1 MFLHQRA
8 NYDEILLYAS
18 NHTHL
23 HALGINLCITSL
35 VCDAQDSHQMKSQ
48 FLHEFES
55 LNISLLK
62 YIPEHP
68 DAKWCTL
75 PALLQEYG
83 VFFPRKLQEMISQYV
98 RFPDEENRHNWEPPT
113 HPVPPSTTGQFQPGH
128 EISLQLAKN
137 VGLYQLAELITEL
150 NTFQE
155 PLLAHLQMLVFFK
168 LNKSVMFDKYLRVQ
182 ISHNTEKLQQLKPQS
197 LPSPQF
203 SSFSF
208 SVSIP
213 SLLPPIQCE
222 DGGGE
227 EGLPMKIFI
236 RSLEGTKDLLSK
248 VMNGIAKYSEIIAE
262 GALDL
267 ENLDID
273 KEFEVLANYSILNHL
288 TCSGLAGVRSI
299 LELFQYSTHIHN
311 IQAVC
316 DQYKLKGCL
325 IDPKLKVLNK
335 LVGELDSEDAR
346 AKLTPNE
353 ASQKL
358 KKVKATLGVTEKTN
372 SKCLDLFAAIRNS
385 ADFYQFVR
393 DKQFYGESGSAI
405 FYQQYQLITAQL
417 QHEEYDEQVLNHLFA
432 AFKLMTPFMDPRQDL
447 GTLMSKVLALDVTNG
462 LRQLETVNTNITLI
476 RLWFSRAEVSQMW
489 HHFLKL
495 HYFLQLLALVCT
507 TAVLLL
513 VHCICM

>member
-1 MFLHQRA
+1 MMKEWQDRFLLQRA

-23 HALGINLCITSL
+23 HSLGHTLCITSL

-48 FLHEFES
+48 FLHEFEA

-62 YIPEHP
+62 YIPEQP

-83 VFFPRKLQEMISQYV
+83 VSLPRKLRDMIFRYV
-98 RFPDEENRHNWEPPT
+98 RFPGEPNRHNWDPPT
-113 HPVPPSTTGQFQPGH
+113 HPVPPSTTGRFQPGH
-128 EISLQLAKN
+128 EISLELAKD
-137 VGLYQLAELITEL
+137 VGLYQLAELITVL
-150 NTFQE
+150 NHFQQ

-182 ISHNTEKLQQLKPQS
+182 IGHNTEKFQQQKTQS
-197 LPSPQF
+197 LAQSPQF
-203 SSFSF
+203 SGFQF
-208 SVSIP
+208 SVPLLTSV
-213 SLLPPIQCE
+213 LPPTSSVAGRE
-222 DGGGE
+222 EEE

-236 RSLEGTKDLLSK
+236 RSLEGTKELLSK
-248 VMNGIAKYSEIIAE
+248 VMNGNAKYSEIIAE

-273 KEFEVLANYSILNHL
+273 KEFEVLNNYSILNRL
-288 TCSGLAGVRSI
+288 TCSGLTGVRSI

-325 IDPKLKVLNK
+325 ADSKLTILKA
-335 LVGELDSEDAR
+335 LVGELGSEEAR

-353 ASQKL
+353 ASEKL
-358 KKVKATLGVTEKTN
+358 KKVKETLGVTEKIN
-372 SKCLDLFAAIRNS
+372 SKCLDLFAVIQDS
-385 ADFYQFVR
+385 VIFYQFIR
-393 DKQFYGESGSAI
+393 DKQFYGENGNAL

-417 QHEEYDEQVLNHLFA
+417 QHEEYDEQVGILYSRTSLYFSHGRAWHEAKRTYRIKIRHENNNIALASPNFIQHSVCVHILFLFIA
-432 AFKLMTPFMDPRQDL
+432 YARDNLCRK
-447 GTLMSKVLALDVTNG
+447 
-462 LRQLETVNTNITLI
+462 LETIFNHSVKG
-476 RLWFSRAEVSQMW
+476 AE
-489 HHFLKL
+489 
-495 HYFLQLLALVCT
+495 
-507 TAVLLL
+507 
-513 VHCICM
+513 